1 VELITGKK
9 RNIPTANRMQA
20 LEEHVGVLLVA
31 FTYHKGGHEAPCRCE
46 SDPHPGIAIQREY
59 FLGHGQM
66 RFFLTRH
73 WFRLMSDPHEQF
85 CWTTRLCR
93 VMLLRRGTSLS

>member
-1 VELITGKK
+1 
-9 RNIPTANRMQA
+9 
-20 LEEHVGVLLVA
+20 
-31 FTYHKGGHEAPCRCE
+31 
-46 SDPHPGIAIQREY
+46 
-59 FLGHGQM
+59 M

-93 VMLLRRGTSLS
+93 VMLLRRGISWPLGGDYDIVPQAMSLL

>member
-1 VELITGKK
+1 MDLREGTCDETSFGGCVGSLFC
-9 RNIPTANRMQA
+9 RSRFSNRKN
-20 LEEHVGVLLVA
+20 G
-31 FTYHKGGHEAPCRCE
+31 
-46 SDPHPGIAIQREY
+46 
-59 FLGHGQM
+59 
-66 RFFLTRH
+66 RH